1 MRVSAVQFSS
11 EKCVINTYVYDQKA
25 ECDSCLQ
32 ILLEITGQGHINY
45 NICVSLSKSKF
56 IAGQNV
62 L

>member
-1 MRVSAVQFSS
+1 MIKRKS
-11 EKCVINTYVYDQKA
+11 VIPVCKFYWKKA
-25 ECDSCLQ
+25 
-32 ILLEITGQGHINY
+32 EITGQGHINN